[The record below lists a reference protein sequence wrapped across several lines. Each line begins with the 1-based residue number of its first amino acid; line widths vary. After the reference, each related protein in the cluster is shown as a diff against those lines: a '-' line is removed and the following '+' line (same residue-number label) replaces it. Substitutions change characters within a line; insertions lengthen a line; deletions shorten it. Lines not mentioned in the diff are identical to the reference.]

1 VKVLHELGMREE
13 SIKLLEAINNQI
25 AGNSLNS
32 QVVRHY
38 IAQESQ
44 QREEIHFTAKELNRM
59 AIKHFQNNRLL
70 PALKAIKQ
78 ALQLSPNN
86 VKLLFSQLKILIKI
100 KQEDQDTPEHQVL
113 VEGILALLST
123 LNFEGKGLTKLN
135 ELTLQWQKL
144 N

>member
-1 VKVLHELGMREE
+1 
-13 SIKLLEAINNQI
+13 
-25 AGNSLNS
+25 
-32 QVVRHY
+32 
-38 IAQESQ
+38 
-44 QREEIHFTAKELNRM
+44 M

-100 KQEDQDTPEHQVL
+100 KQEDQGTSEHQAS
-113 VEGILALLST
+113 VEGILALLSR
-123 LNFEGKGLTKLN
+123 LNFEGKNLINFNKLR
-135 ELTLQWQKL
+135 LQWQKL